1 MEVTA
6 AGGGGGLRRQDSGEE
21 KQSGRKRLR
30 PDHPHPARG
39 DRLEQRERERGFVLL
54 PPPNDPFLAPPVVNG
69 VTEMRRYHFTDPFG
83 EVDPGTKKTKAFSG
97 RENIAP
103 RKSK

>member
-1 MEVTA
+1 MAKRNRA
-6 AGGGGGLRRQDSGEE
+6 AGNDVDPITLGL
-21 KQSGRKRLR
+21 
-30 PDHPHPARG
+30 G
-39 DRLEQRERERGFVLL
+39 DRLEERERERGFVLL

-83 EVDPGTKKTKAFSG
+83 EVDPGTKKTKGFSG

-103 RKSK
+103 R

>member
-1 MEVTA
+1 M
-6 AGGGGGLRRQDSGEE
+6 
-21 KQSGRKRLR
+21 
-30 PDHPHPARG
+30 
-39 DRLEQRERERGFVLL
+39 LL

-83 EVDPGTKKTKAFSG
+83 EVDPGTKKTKGFSG

-103 RKSK
+103 RKPK